1 VDGEGGVETIDV
13 RCVLAAVA
21 EQNPNG
27 IGVPGLWRLIS
38 GGRSRHSHN
47 DGWPFQENR
56 KRTGQKDRLELGSY
70 RTHIFSIFEERSG
83 KHRFAFFSIDRTMR
97 LET

>member
-1 VDGEGGVETIDV
+1 
-13 RCVLAAVA
+13 VLAAVA

-47 DGWPFQENR
+47 DGWPFPGYFQ
-56 KRTGQKDRLELGSY
+56 LL
-70 RTHIFSIFEERSG
+70 
-83 KHRFAFFSIDRTMR
+83 FFN
-97 LET
+97 